1 MVLTT
6 TGKKQTRAT
15 TITLGTMVKP
25 NQTTRIG
32 ATATIGI
39 IWEATSQGYGPLG
52 QPRVGEEHGQP
63 DPGGGPE
70 DEPEQDLWRV

>member
-15 TITLGTMVKP
+15 TTTLGTMVKP

-32 ATATIGI
+32 ATATIGT
-39 IWEATSQGYGPLG
+39 IWEATSHGYTA
-52 QPRVGEEHGQP
+52 RSASRE
-63 DPGGGPE
+63 
-70 DEPEQDLWRV
+70 